1 MKRSAGILLFRRTH
15 GETEVLLVHPGGPF
29 WAGKDVGAWSIPKG
43 EFVAGEDALSAAIRE
58 FKEETG
64 CSVSGDFIFCS
75 TGYRTGSALL
85 KLTKDGDGVK
95 AKEEYFLDGNKL
107 QNHHGG
113 MVLKDGYI
121 YCGHQ
126 HNQGF
131 PICVEMATG
140 KTVWGGEGRGPGS
153 GSAAVTYAD
162 GNLIFRYQSGE
173 VALIE
178 ASPSGYKLKGS
189 FKPEYISSKDPC
201 WAHPV
206 VIGGR
211 LYLRDQDKLM
221 CYDVR
226 G

>member
-1 MKRSAGILLFRRTH
+1 MPSRISTPNLRCHLRKISA
-15 GETEVLLVHPGGPF
+15 
-29 WAGKDVGAWSIPKG
+29 
-43 EFVAGEDALSAAIRE
+43 
-58 FKEETG
+58 
-64 CSVSGDFIFCS
+64 
-75 TGYRTGSALL
+75 
-85 KLTKDGDGVK
+85 
-95 AKEEYFLDGNKL
+95 
-107 QNHHGG
+107 
-113 MVLKDGYI
+113 
-121 YCGHQ
+121 
-126 HNQGF
+126 
-131 PICVEMATG
+131 
-140 KTVWGGEGRGPGS
+140 GS

-189 FKPEYISSKDPC
+189 FKPEFVSSKPC